1 MLFTAEF
8 WSFAL
13 IIIMNNITSWSF
25 YLFHVKT
32 RLIDLKELQQ
42 WWITKHG
49 RKRKAKQLFQTG
61 RNKRIANRMSQLH
74 THNRAFPLLQTSYI
88 EEGAITQWYNKDKE
102 REGQWSVKRS
112 HSWSIA
118 VNNRYI
124 FVLDFDL
131 ISVYINFRL
140 HEFAKK
146 SRIYLSNR

>member
-1 MLFTAEF
+1 
-8 WSFAL
+8 
-13 IIIMNNITSWSF
+13 MNNITSWSF

-42 WWITKHG
+42 WWITKHR
-49 RKRKAKQLFQTG
+49 RKTKAKQFFETG
-61 RNKRIANRMSQLH
+61 RNKRIANRMRHLH

-88 EEGAITQWYNKDKE
+88 EEGAITHDITRTK